1 MVKDAEAHAEEDR
14 KLMEVVQARNQLD
27 GLTHQVRKSLTEY
40 GEKVGSDEKS
50 RIEAALKEADELLKN
65 KDATKEQLESQGEAL
80 AKASQKLGEAMYAQ
94 AQAQA
99 GQQPGGGQ
107 AGGGEGGGA
116 EEKVVDAEYTEVK
129 DRK

>member
-1 MVKDAEAHAEEDR
+1 
-14 KLMEVVQARNQLD
+14 
-27 GLTHQVRKSLTEY
+27 
-40 GEKVGSDEKS
+40 
-50 RIEAALKEADELLKN
+50 
-65 KDATKEQLESQGEAL
+65 
-80 AKASQKLGEAMYAQ
+80 MYAQ